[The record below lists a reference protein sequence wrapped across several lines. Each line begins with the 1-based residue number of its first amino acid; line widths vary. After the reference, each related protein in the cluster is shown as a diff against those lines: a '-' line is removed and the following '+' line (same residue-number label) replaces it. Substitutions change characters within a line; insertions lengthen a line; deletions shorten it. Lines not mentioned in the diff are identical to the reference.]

1 MTPLLSTRPRAIQA
15 ALAVGGPV
23 AFGVLCGVLLAS
35 SETAYLLVSILSILG
50 GFFAGF
56 EHPGPREGAIRGVL
70 GGTLFG
76 AFILIA
82 HEVDGREAAADLP
95 DPAILLVL
103 VTLLFGALLGALG
116 GYARRRAERT
126 GAS

>member
-1 MTPLLSTRPRAIQA
+1 VPLLSTRPRAAQA

-23 AFGVLCGVLLAS
+23 VFGVVCGILLAS
-35 SETAYLLVSILSILG
+35 SETAYLLVTILSVLG

-56 EHPGPREGAIRGVL
+56 EHPGPREGAIRGVI

-82 HEVDGREAAADLP
+82 HELDGREAAADLP
-95 DPAILLVL
+95 DPAILLVVATL
-103 VTLLFGALLGALG
+103 VFGALLGALG
-116 GYARRRAERT
+116 GYARGRAERT
-126 GAS
+126 ALS